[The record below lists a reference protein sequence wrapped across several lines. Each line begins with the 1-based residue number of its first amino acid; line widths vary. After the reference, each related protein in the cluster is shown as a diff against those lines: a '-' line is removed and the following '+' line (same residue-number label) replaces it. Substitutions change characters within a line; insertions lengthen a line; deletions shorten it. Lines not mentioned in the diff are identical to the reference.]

1 MKTAEKL
8 AAGWLLTLG
17 FMFLTISVTAGIE
30 KLTAEKSI
38 NIPTQDEYD
47 WQNPDYENND
57 TIVGGII
64 FGVPSL
70 ILGGWLALGLY
81 KESRQDKKAITQQNH
96 ERLQSQFYQIL
107 QTNNGRITLLNF
119 AMQSQLPAAE
129 AKEYLDQKAKEF
141 NANFQVNEEG
151 GVSYHFDV

>member
-81 KESRQDKKAITQQNH
+81 KQSRQDKKAITQQNH

-107 QTNNGRITLLNF
+107 QTNNGRITLLSF